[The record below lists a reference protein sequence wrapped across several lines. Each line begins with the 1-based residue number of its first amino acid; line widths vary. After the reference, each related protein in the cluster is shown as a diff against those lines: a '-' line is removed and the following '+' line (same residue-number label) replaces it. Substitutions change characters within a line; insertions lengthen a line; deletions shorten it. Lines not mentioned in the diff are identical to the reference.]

1 MAGKLIYKK
10 LSFAYSSPH
19 TYVVYYI
26 QRLFLRGSNLDKEI
40 VIECRKMLLTL
51 QADNKDLLENI
62 PNLAET
68 MKLGIPDK
76 VICKALNSVQS
87 KMKVTPYKLKKFR
100 QKHGIVITQDQG
112 AVIAQPVKK
121 EVATT
126 NAETKEKVANQKNAE
141 NFENS
146 NFSKNFDR
154 FADFKKNFTKTN
166 NETDGIVDPSLFTTD
181 EEP

>member
-1 MAGKLIYKK
+1 M
-10 LSFAYSSPH
+10 
-19 TYVVYYI
+19 
-26 QRLFLRGSNLDKEI
+26 DKET
-40 VIECRKMLLTL
+40 VLECRKMLLSL

-100 QKHGIVITQDQG
+100 EKHGIVITQDQD
-112 AVIAQPVKK
+112 AVSQQPVK
-121 EVATT
+121 
-126 NAETKEKVANQKNAE
+126 EKVAPAKAGTKGEAANQKNAE

-146 NFSKNFDR
+146 NFSKNFDKSS
-154 FADFKKNFTKTN
+154 DFKKSFTKTN
-166 NETDGIVDPSLFTTD
+166 NETEGIVDPSLFTTD